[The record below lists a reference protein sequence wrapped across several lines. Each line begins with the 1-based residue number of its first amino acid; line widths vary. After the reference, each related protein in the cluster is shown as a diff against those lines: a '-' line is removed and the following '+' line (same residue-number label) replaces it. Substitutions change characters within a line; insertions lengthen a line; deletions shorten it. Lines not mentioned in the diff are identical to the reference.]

1 MEQKDIDR
9 LLICRAAVDKQRE
22 FNKARVE
29 AYTTCK
35 SVTEAK
41 KLIESKTGVATTIS
55 ADSAVKTA
63 DSLKSALEAERTKY
77 TLAMYDVI
85 KGQGFAT
92 FADFKTFND
101 KANFDT
107 YKECY
112 PVEGKCDWCA
122 KTSFIDQPCLTA
134 PEVYPLYPMEHG
146 KNCKYEMIVNGT
158 WEVDDYVYIL
168 FMARLENRDEKYTEK
183 LDAKMAEY
191 MNDTIVPLSICP
203 VGHGFQI
210 NKEKMKPLPF
220 NVFWRV

>member
-41 KLIESKTGVATTIS
+41 TLIESKVGAMTIT

-63 DSLKSALEAERTKY
+63 DGIKSTLEAERTKM

-85 KGQGFAT
+85 KGQGFESYT
-92 FADFKTFND
+92 EFSEFND

-107 YKECY
+107 YKECRPIY
-112 PVEGKCDWCA
+112 GICDLCGLEEL
-122 KTSFIDQPCLTA
+122 KDQPCFKKYGMAIFDCAAKQKEGEPYMDGIYMEMFRIEKEDASKVTYGDL
-134 PEVYPLYPMEHG
+134 VLPLAY
-146 KNCKYEMIVNGT
+146 
-158 WEVDDYVYIL
+158 
-168 FMARLENRDEKYTEK
+168 
-183 LDAKMAEY
+183 
-191 MNDTIVPLSICP
+191 CP
-203 VGHGFQI
+203 KGHGYQVIQDKCKDF
-210 NKEKMKPLPF
+210 PF
-220 NVFWRV
+220 DVFWRA